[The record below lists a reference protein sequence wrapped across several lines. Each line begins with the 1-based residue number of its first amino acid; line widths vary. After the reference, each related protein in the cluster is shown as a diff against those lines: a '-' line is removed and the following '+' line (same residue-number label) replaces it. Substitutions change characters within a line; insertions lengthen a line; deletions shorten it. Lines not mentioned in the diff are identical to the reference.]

1 LTFVQVR
8 PKSVFSVGTN
18 VGTFMPLNARKV
30 ETALPGRHG
39 DGRGLFLYVK
49 PSGARSWVLRYQVA
63 GRRRD
68 LGLGPFPDVS
78 LAMARERAT
87 EARRL
92 IVNGEDPIAK
102 KQQAKPK
109 TFRDAALELI
119 ESKRPGWKNAK
130 HGAQWTSTLETY
142 AFPKMGQMQV
152 AKIET
157 VDVIA
162 ALKPIWAKTPETAN
176 RVRQRIEA
184 VIDYASALGIRSGD
198 NPARWRG
205 HLDHLLPKPTKM
217 RAVQHHPALPHAE
230 ITSFMSELDQ
240 RSGVATRALAFTI
253 MTAARS
259 GETRGMT
266 WAELNLEA
274 GIWTIPASRM
284 KAGKEHRVPLS
295 DAAIAL
301 LGGQRSAESLVFESE
316 TKPGKAISDMSMTA
330 VLRRM
335 ERNDITVHGF
345 RSTFRDWAG
354 ETTGFPREV
363 IEAALAHGIK
373 DKAEAAYARSDL
385 FDKRRK
391 LMEAWTTAVIPQ
403 QLGQNVITLA

>member
-1 LTFVQVR
+1 
-8 PKSVFSVGTN
+8 
-18 VGTFMPLNARKV
+18 MPLSARKV
-30 ETALPGRHG
+30 ETAGPGRHG

-49 PSGARSWVLRYQVA
+49 PSGARSWVLRYQVQ

-68 LGLGPFPDVS
+68 LGLGAYPDVS
-78 LAMARERAT
+78 LAMARDRAAD
-87 EARRL
+87 ARRL
-92 IVNGEDPIAK
+92 IAEGEDPISQ

-109 TFRDAALELI
+109 TFREAALELI

-130 HGAQWTSTLETY
+130 HAAQWTSTLEAY
-142 AFPKMGQMQV
+142 VFPKIGAVQV

-157 VDVIA
+157 ADVIST
-162 ALKPIWAKTPETAN
+162 LTPIWAAKPETAN

-205 HLDHLLPKPTKM
+205 HLDHLLPKPKKI
-217 RAVQHHPALPHAE
+217 RAVKHHPALPHAQ
-230 ITSFMSELDQ
+230 IAAFMGDLANRE
-240 RSGVATRALAFTI
+240 GVAARALAFTI
-253 MTAARS
+253 LTAARS

-266 WAELNLEA
+266 WGEVDLDAKV
-274 GIWTIPASRM
+274 WTIPAGRM
-284 KAGKEHRVPLS
+284 KAAKEHRVPLT
-295 DAAIAL
+295 DEALAL
-301 LGGQRSAESLVFESE
+301 LGQRVEGTPDDALVFRSE
-316 TKPGKAISDMSMTA
+316 AKPGKPISDMSMTA

-335 ERNDITVHGF
+335 DRADITVHGF
-345 RSTFRDWAG
+345 RSTLRDWAG

-391 LMEAWTTAVIPQ
+391 LMETWAARSTASSGDGKIVVFS
-403 QLGQNVITLA
+403 N

>member
-1 LTFVQVR
+1 
-8 PKSVFSVGTN
+8 
-18 VGTFMPLNARKV
+18 MPLSARKV
-30 ETALPGRHG
+30 ETAGPGRHG

-49 PSGARSWVLRYQVA
+49 PSGARSWVLRYQVQ

-68 LGLGPFPDVS
+68 LGLGAFPDVS
-78 LAMARERAT
+78 LAMARDRAA

-92 IVNGEDPIAK
+92 IAEGEDPITK

-109 TFRDAALELI
+109 TFREAALELI

-130 HGAQWTSTLETY
+130 HAAQWTSTLEAY
-142 AFPKMGQMQV
+142 VFPKIGAVQV

-157 VDVIA
+157 ADVIST
-162 ALKPIWAKTPETAN
+162 LTPIWAAKPETAN

-205 HLDHLLPKPTKM
+205 HLDHLLPKHKKV
-217 RAVQHHPALPHAE
+217 RAVKHHPALPHAQ
-230 ITSFMSELDQ
+230 IAFFMADLAQ
-240 RSGVATRALAFTI
+240 REGIAARALAFTI
-253 MTAARS
+253 LTAARS

-266 WAELNLEA
+266 WGEVDLDAKV
-274 GIWTIPASRM
+274 WTIPAGRM
-284 KAGKEHRVPLS
+284 KAAKEHRVPLTD
-295 DAAIAL
+295 DALAL
-301 LGGQRSAESLVFESE
+301 VGQRADGTPDDALIFGSE
-316 TKPGKAISDMSMTA
+316 AKPGKPISDMSMTA

-335 ERNDITVHGF
+335 DRADITVHGF

-385 FDKRRK
+385 FDKRRN
-391 LMEAWTTAVIPQ
+391 LMEAWASVTSNFFATDKVVRMK
-403 QLGQNVITLA
+403 N

>member
-1 LTFVQVR
+1 ML
-8 PKSVFSVGTN
+8 
-18 VGTFMPLNARKV
+18 LNAQKV
-30 ETALPGRHG
+30 KAAKPGRHG

-49 PSGARSWVLRYQVA
+49 PSGTRSWMLRYQVQ

-68 LGLGPFPDVS
+68 LGLGAYPDVT

-87 EARRL
+87 EARQL
-92 IVNGEDPIAK
+92 IANGEDPIAK

-109 TFRDAALELI
+109 TFKGAALELI
-119 ESKRPGWKNAK
+119 ESKRHGWKNAK
-130 HGAQWTSTLETY
+130 HAAQWTSTLESY
-142 AFPKMGQMQV
+142 VFPKIGQVQV

-157 VDVIA
+157 ADVIST
-162 ALKPIWAKTPETAN
+162 LTPIWSDKPETAN

-184 VIDYASALGIRSGD
+184 VIDYASALGIRTGD

-205 HLDHLLPKPTKM
+205 HLDHLLPKPKKV
-217 RAVQHHPALPHAE
+217 RAVKHHAALPHAE
-230 ITSFMSELDQ
+230 IADFVTEL
-240 RSGVATRALAFTI
+240 STRTGIAAQALGFTI
-253 MTAARS
+253 LTAARS

-266 WAELNLEA
+266 WGEVNLENA
-274 GIWTIPASRM
+274 VWAIPAQRM
-284 KAGKEHRVPLS
+284 KASKEHRVPLS
-295 DAAIAL
+295 KAAIAL
-301 LGGQRSAESLVFESE
+301 LGPRRDANVLVFESE
-316 TKPGKAISDMSMTA
+316 AKPGKPISDMSMTA

-335 ERNDITVHGF
+335 KRDDITVHGF

-385 FDKRRK
+385 FDKRRL
-391 LMEAWTTAVIPQ
+391 LMEAWACRINSHAQ
-403 QLGQNVITLA
+403 SGNVASIKKN

>member
-1 LTFVQVR
+1 
-8 PKSVFSVGTN
+8 
-18 VGTFMPLNARKV
+18 MPLNARKV

-49 PSGARSWVLRYQVA
+49 PSGARSWVLRYQIH

-68 LGLGPFPDVS
+68 LGLGAYPDVS
-78 LAMARERAT
+78 LARARERALD
-87 EARRL
+87 ARRL
-92 IVNGEDPIAK
+92 IAEGEDPIAK
-102 KQQAKPK
+102 KQQTRPK
-109 TFRDAALELI
+109 TFKEAALELI

-130 HGAQWTSTLETY
+130 HAAQWTSTLETY
-142 AFPKMGQMQV
+142 AFPKLGQMQV
-152 AKIET
+152 AKVET
-157 VDVIA
+157 TDVIG
-162 ALKPIWAKTPETAN
+162 ALKPIWADKPETAN

-184 VIDYASALGIRSGD
+184 VIDYASALGIRTGE

-217 RAVQHHPALPHAE
+217 RAVKHHPALPHAE
-230 ITSFMSELDQ
+230 IADFMAALAQ
-240 RSGVATRALAFTI
+240 REGTVARALAFTI
-253 MTAARS
+253 LTAARS

-266 WAELNLEA
+266 WREVDLEA
-274 GIWTIPASRM
+274 GTWTIPAQRM
-284 KAGKEHRVPLS
+284 KAGKEHRVPLTA
-295 DAAIAL
+295 AAITAL
-301 LGGQRSAESLVFESE
+301 GQAGAPDTLVFGSE
-316 TKPGKAISDMSMTA
+316 TKKGKSISDMSMTA

-335 ERNDITVHGF
+335 GRDDITVHGF

-391 LMEAWTTAVIPQ
+391 LMEAWASVALVP
-403 QLGQNVITLA
+403 NVRANIISIS

>member
-1 LTFVQVR
+1 MALSAQ
-8 PKSVFSVGTN
+8 
-18 VGTFMPLNARKV
+18 KV
-30 ETALPGRHG
+30 KAAKPGRHG

-49 PSGARSWVLRYQVA
+49 PSGARSWVLRYQVQ

-68 LGLGPFPDVS
+68 LGLGPYPDVS
-78 LAMARERAT
+78 LAMARERAS

-92 IVNGEDPIAK
+92 IVMGGDPITK

-130 HGAQWTSTLETY
+130 HAAQWTSTLEAY
-142 AFPKMGQMQV
+142 AFPKLGEMQV

-157 VDVIA
+157 ADVIA
-162 ALKPIWAKTPETAN
+162 ALKPIWAKKPETAN

-184 VIDYASALGIRSGD
+184 VIDYASALGIRAGD

-205 HLDHLLPKPTKM
+205 HLDNLLPKPTKM
-217 RAVQHHPALPHAE
+217 RAVKHHPALPHAG
-230 ITSFMSELDQ
+230 IAAFMATLEQ
-240 RSGVATRALAFTI
+240 RSGVAARALAYTI
-253 MTAARS
+253 LTAARS

-266 WAELNLEA
+266 WAEIDLEA
-274 GIWTIPASRM
+274 GIWTIPAQRM
-284 KAGKEHRVPLS
+284 KAGKEHRVPLT

-301 LGGQRSAESLVFESE
+301 LGNMRDADSLVFESE
-316 TKPGKAISDMSMTA
+316 AKKGKPISDMSMTA

-335 ERNDITVHGF
+335 GRNDITVHGF

-385 FDKRRK
+385 FDKRRN
-391 LMEAWTTAVIPQ
+391 LMEAWSVKAIASD
-403 QLGQNVITLA
+403 LRGNVVSFS

>member
-1 LTFVQVR
+1 
-8 PKSVFSVGTN
+8 
-18 VGTFMPLNARKV
+18 MPLNARKV
-30 ETALPGRHG
+30 ETAPPGRHG

-49 PSGARSWVLRYQVA
+49 ASGARSWVLRYQVQ

-68 LGLGPFPDVS
+68 LGLGPYPDVS
-78 LAMARERAT
+78 LAMARDRAA

-92 IVNGEDPIAK
+92 IAKGEDPITK

-109 TFRDAALELI
+109 TFNEAALELI

-130 HGAQWTSTLETY
+130 HAAQWTATLEAY
-142 AFPKMGQMQV
+142 VFPKIGAVQV

-157 VDVIA
+157 ADVIST
-162 ALKPIWAKTPETAN
+162 LTPIWAEKPETAN

-184 VIDYASALGIRSGD
+184 VIDFATALGIRSGD

-205 HLDHLLPKPTKM
+205 HLDHLLPKPKKV
-217 RAVQHHPALPHAE
+217 RAVKHHPALPHAQ
-230 ITSFMSELDQ
+230 IADFMSDLAQ
-240 RSGVATRALAFTI
+240 REGVAARALAFTI
-253 MTAARS
+253 LTAARS

-266 WAELNLEA
+266 WGEVDLDAKV
-274 GIWTIPASRM
+274 WTIPSERM
-284 KAGKEHRVPLS
+284 KAAKEHRVPLS
-295 DAAIAL
+295 DAALAL
-301 LGGQRSAESLVFESE
+301 LGQRLKGTPDSALVFGSE
-316 TKPGKAISDMSMTA
+316 AKPVKPISDMSMTA

-335 ERNDITVHGF
+335 GRADITVHGF

-385 FDKRRK
+385 FDKRRQ
-391 LMEAWTTAVIPQ
+391 LMQAWANTTAPPEM
-403 QLGQNVITLA
+403 GSNVVALP

>member
-1 LTFVQVR
+1 
-8 PKSVFSVGTN
+8 
-18 VGTFMPLNARKV
+18 MPLNARKV
-30 ETALPGRHG
+30 ETAGAGRHG

-49 PSGARSWVLRYQVA
+49 PSGARSWVLRYQVQ

-68 LGLGPFPDVS
+68 FGLGPYPDVS
-78 LAMARERAT
+78 LSMARDRAA

-92 IVNGEDPIAK
+92 IVEGEDPITK

-109 TFRDAALELI
+109 TFREAAVELI
-119 ESKRPGWKNAK
+119 ESKRPGWKSAK
-130 HGAQWTSTLETY
+130 HAAQWTATLESY
-142 AFPKMGQMQV
+142 VFPKIGAVQV

-157 VDVIA
+157 ADVIST
-162 ALKPIWAKTPETAN
+162 LTPIWAAKPETAN
-176 RVRQRIEA
+176 RIRQRIEA

-205 HLDHLLPKPTKM
+205 HLDHLLPKPNKV
-217 RAVQHHPALPHAE
+217 RAVVHHPALPHAQ
-230 ITSFMSELDQ
+230 IAAFMTDLAKRE
-240 RSGVATRALAFTI
+240 GVAARALAFTI
-253 MTAARS
+253 LTAARS

-266 WAELNLEA
+266 WGEVDLDAKV
-274 GIWTIPASRM
+274 WTIPAGRM
-284 KAGKEHRVPLS
+284 KAAKEHRVPLTDS
-295 DAAIAL
+295 ALAL
-301 LGGQRSAESLVFESE
+301 LGQRAEGAPDDAVIFGSE
-316 TKPGKAISDMSMTA
+316 VKPGKPISDMSMTA

-335 ERNDITVHGF
+335 ERANITVHGF

-363 IEAALAHGIK
+363 IEAALAHSIK

-391 LMEAWTTAVIPQ
+391 LMEAWSSKIAPAER
-403 QLGQNVITLA
+403 GSNVVAI